1 VVVKEQQGGLQL
13 LTQGTA
19 DIILDSCDDFWS
31 GKDLRPL
38 KEEERKRAQD
48 FYQRNAL
55 VIGDCTY
62 SFLKPIYD
70 LFFIFQTAY
79 CTAFSYRPLRHGI
92 TGEHTENLPCSQ
104 SSHQV
109 VSFQAC

>member
-1 VVVKEQQGGLQL
+1 MKSFKLLFQLSQQPEVIRRDIRFTKSLHLASKIKVPFPHSLSVVVRESQGGLQL

-19 DIILDSCDDFWS
+19 DIILDCCDDFWS

-55 VIGDCTY
+55 VIKTRDV
-62 SFLKPIYD
+62 I
-70 LFFIFQTAY
+70 
-79 CTAFSYRPLRHGI
+79 
-92 TGEHTENLPCSQ
+92 
-104 SSHQV
+104 
-109 VSFQAC
+109 

>member
-1 VVVKEQQGGLQL
+1 MQGGLQL

-19 DIILDSCDDFWS
+19 DIILDCCDDFWS

-55 VIGDCTY
+55 V
-62 SFLKPIYD
+62 SFELFFFKDLKPKKLGND
-70 LFFIFQTAY
+70 VFKMF
-79 CTAFSYRPLRHGI
+79 
-92 TGEHTENLPCSQ
+92 
-104 SSHQV
+104 
-109 VSFQAC
+109 

>member
-1 VVVKEQQGGLQL
+1 MIRRDTRFTKSLHLTSKIKVPFPHSLSVVVREFAGGLQL

-55 VIGDCTY
+55 V
-62 SFLKPIYD
+62 
-70 LFFIFQTAY
+70 
-79 CTAFSYRPLRHGI
+79 
-92 TGEHTENLPCSQ
+92 
-104 SSHQV
+104 
-109 VSFQAC
+109 